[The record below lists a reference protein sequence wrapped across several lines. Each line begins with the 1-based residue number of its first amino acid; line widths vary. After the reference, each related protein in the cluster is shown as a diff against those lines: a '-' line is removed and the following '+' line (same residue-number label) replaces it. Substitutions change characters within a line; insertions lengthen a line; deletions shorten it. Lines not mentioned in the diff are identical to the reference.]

1 MQYTLRNIPAALD
14 RMLRRRAKE
23 QGASLND
30 VALEAL
36 ARGAGVTEDAVRQR
50 TLRDLAG
57 AWKEDALIDA
67 ALGDQRVVDAE
78 LWRGESRSTPPAT
91 WISRAVTT
99 R

>member
-23 QGASLND
+23 KGASLNE

-36 ARGAGVTEDAVRQR
+36 ARGAAVAEDAVRQR

-57 AWKEDALIDA
+57 AWEEDVQFDA
-67 ALGDQRVVDAE
+67 ALRDQRVADE
-78 LWRGESRSTPPAT
+78 GLWR
-91 WISRAVTT
+91 
-99 R
+99 